1 MLLEVFFEIVNVA
14 PPPPNG
20 GVHSGLCGQIYY
32 QKDASKNMRIAHQ
45 NNLSIELIVPPP
57 ILKARTRAYLF
68 SSFSVTLPALC
79 CASPFPL
86 LYEQ

>member
-1 MLLEVFFEIVNVA
+1 MLLKVFFGIVNVA

-45 NNLSIELIVPPP
+45 NNLSIELIVYPY
-57 ILKARTRAYLF
+57 IESTY
-68 SSFSVTLPALC
+68 SGVSVSLVLSHTTCAMLRFALPLAL
-79 CASPFPL
+79 
-86 LYEQ
+86 